1 MLRHMHR
8 DSFLYFI
15 ACVNFLFYFLREV
28 ITCQGCKIFE
38 CKYIY
43 ILVIMIFGN
52 NYYVVIIQST
62 MRILLI
68 ICLYKFSEED

>member
-1 MLRHMHR
+1 
-8 DSFLYFI
+8 
-15 ACVNFLFYFLREV
+15 
-28 ITCQGCKIFE
+28 
-38 CKYIY
+38 
-43 ILVIMIFGN
+43 MIFGN